1 MNGGN
6 NLLFQLSELCQIMLW
21 IVELKWKLDTQ
32 TKVRRRNSLT
42 LPLLKFF
49 LSPETATNRKSS
61 PVGSSN
67 SSMEER

>member
-21 IVELKWKLDTQ
+21 IVELKWKLDIQ

-42 LPLLKFF
+42 LPLLNFF
-49 LSPETATNRKSS
+49 SPETAINRKSS
-61 PVGSSN
+61 PVGSST

>member
-21 IVELKWKLDTQ
+21 IVELKWKLDIQ

-42 LPLLKFF
+42 LPLLKKKFS
-49 LSPETATNRKSS
+49 LQKQLNRKSS
-61 PVGSSN
+61 PVGSST